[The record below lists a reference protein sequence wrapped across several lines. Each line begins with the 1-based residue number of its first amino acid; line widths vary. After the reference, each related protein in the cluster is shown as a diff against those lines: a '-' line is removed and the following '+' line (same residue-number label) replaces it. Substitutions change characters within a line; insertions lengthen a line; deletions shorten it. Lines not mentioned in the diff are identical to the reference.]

1 VTYLNFKAS
10 LPLVALI
17 LLGVTVAQAIP
28 FAFLGPYYGA
38 PGTGAVYFDNAFSAD
53 SVGWSYSCIFFTN
66 FNMTAGSFG
75 TVGFGADAGVT
86 VTVREV
92 IPDNS
97 IHVFVAAPAG
107 GSFRVYTPA
116 KAPLNVTGATSWT
129 YNGLYT
135 ELVMPA
141 GNADV
146 YLGFTTTNEVTYYV
160 PEWLLNAFG
169 FLTGLTNVVTNMI
182 ALLKVFTA
190 YLTTSIANVTT
201 FIASIMTFIFF
212 VSGGVIY
219 WFTSTSAMF
228 INVFTKAGQL
238 IDNSSLA
245 LYGVGNGIGNLW
257 TYFGFNQWIGLVP
270 LFAIV
275 FWFYGLGSRSVKS
288 GRGLIEIA
296 VGDFQIVSYIV
307 GEVWGWLYL
316 IINFVF
322 NTAMSLA
329 SIVTGK

>member
-1 VTYLNFKAS
+1 LNVKAA
-10 LPLVALI
+10 LPILVLMMVSVASVYAL
-17 LLGVTVAQAIP
+17 P

-38 PGTGAVYFDNAFSAD
+38 PGTGAIYFDHAFEAN
-53 SVGWSYSCIFFTN
+53 SVGWNYGCIYFTS
-66 FNMTAGSFG
+66 FNMTSGVFGS
-75 TVGFGADAGVT
+75 VGFGAQSGVT
-86 VTVREV
+86 LQVHSV
-92 IPDNS
+92 IPDNQIYLS
-97 IHVFVAAPAG
+97 VQSLIGHT
-107 GSFRVYTPA
+107 FRVYSPG
-116 KAPLNVTGATSWT
+116 KAPLNVTGASSWV

-135 ELVMPA
+135 ELVMP

-146 YLGFTTTNEVTYYV
+146 YLYYTTQNDVTYYV
-160 PEWLLNAFG
+160 PEWLINAFG
-169 FLTGLTNVVTNMI
+169 FLTGLTNVVGNMI
-182 ALLKVFTA
+182 VLLKIFTT

-228 INVFTKAGQL
+228 INIFTKAGQL

-307 GEVWGWLYL
+307 GEVWNWLYL